1 MAAGSQR
8 TLQLALAL
16 CADDREPDRESRV
29 AAAEQDV
36 RPRGDVEELRGEP
49 THSECAG
56 GGAQCGAPPR
66 QPGAL
71 RGHRRAPLLI
81 ELGR

>member
-1 MAAGSQR
+1 MTAGSQR
-8 TLQLALAL
+8 ALQLTLAM

-29 AAAEQDV
+29 AAAEHDV
-36 RPRGDVEELRGEP
+36 GQRGDVEKLRGEP
-49 THSECAG
+49 ADGERTR
-56 GGAQCGAPPR
+56 GGAERRAPPGEPR
-66 QPGAL
+66 AL